1 MKTRRYGRYGRHVSP
16 LFALLTTVLL
26 LLAACGGGGGSSA
39 PVPQTGGG
47 GSAAGGGDS
56 GDSGAA
62 TLEIAQEGESLKFD
76 KDTLQATVAEGET
89 VIVEYHNSSQTQEH
103 NFTLLN
109 HADLDK
115 ASEFND
121 AAMSAVDTDYFPV
134 DNESLMDTVVVRS
147 DTLSPGE
154 RETLEFEAPP
164 PGEYLYICTVPG
176 HFAAGD
182 YGTLT
187 ITAPSS

>member
-1 MKTRRYGRYGRHVSP
+1 MKWMKMQPRM
-16 LFALLTTVLL
+16 VLVAVL
-26 LLAACGGGGGSSA
+26 SSLMLVLAACGGGGSTPPMPKQSGGDGGGN
-39 PVPQTGGG
+39 GGG
-47 GSAAGGGDS
+47 GGD
-56 GDSGAA
+56 GAV

-76 KDTLQATVAEGET
+76 KDTLSATVAEGEP
-89 VIVEYHNSSQTQEH
+89 VVVEYHNSSQTQEH

-109 HADLDK
+109 HDNLDR

-134 DNESLMDTVVVRS
+134 DNEEMMQMVIVRS
-147 DTLSPGE
+147 DTLPPGE
-154 RETLEFEAPP
+154 RETLEFEAPA
-164 PGEYLYICTVPG
+164 PGDYLYICTVPG

-187 ITAPSS
+187 VSAP